1 MKEWKPLLYS
11 ILSLLVVAC
20 ASLGSPDGGE
30 YDEIPPKVISAFPAE
45 RALGVQTRKA
55 RINFDEYIKLQNASE
70 KVIVSPPQIE
80 AANIRAEGKH
90 IKIDLN
96 DTLKP
101 NTTYTIDF
109 GDAIEDNNEGNP
121 MGNYTYTFSTGD
133 EIDTM
138 EVSGTVLNAEDLEPV
153 KGILVGLYPLDS
165 NLTDSILRT
174 TPFSRVSRTNGSG
187 RFTIKGVKQ
196 GKYRAYAL
204 DDKDGNFLFSQKSE
218 KIAFDSI
225 EFETS
230 SKRDVRMDTIWRD
243 TIEYDSIRVVPY
255 THFLPDDLIL
265 LSFLEDG
272 QDQHLLKKERIE
284 PEFFTLYFTAPADTL
299 PIIKGL
305 NFDEKCLLCE
315 ASEKN
320 DTLTYWVTDTT
331 YYKQQDTLSFEI
343 TYLATDTTGVLSPYT
358 ETLELVAKNS
368 WSKKWKEQKQKIDDW
383 NKERE
388 KKIKKSKKPLP
399 PEENPYTKT
408 FLEVSCKPSG
418 GLDPNQN
425 PVFISK
431 EPLAKVDTTKIHF
444 YIKQDTD
451 WIPAPFL
458 FLPSKKDKKVYT
470 LYAEWEPKE
479 KYKFSADSTAFTSIM
494 GNSTKPMRFE
504 YSVKGDEEYGSIFI
518 HIVAADSNIIVQLQ
532 NRSDKPVAT
541 LKADKDGRADF
552 FYMKPGDYYVRCF
565 IDANN
570 NGVWDTGNYDEGRR
584 PEEVFYFP
592 QKLSLKA
599 NWDLEQ
605 DWAIRSIEKSKQ
617 KPQEITK
624 QKADKQKSIKQR
636 NLQRKMDKNKNAN
649 SASKKSN

>member
-1 MKEWKPLLYS
+1 MKKWRPLLFS

-30 YDEIPPKVISAFPAE
+30 YDEIPPKVLSAVPAE
-45 RALGVQTRKA
+45 RSTGISTRKA

-70 KVIVSPPQIE
+70 KVIVSPPQLE
-80 AANIRAEGKH
+80 SPNIRADGKY
-90 IKIDLN
+90 IKIELK

-109 GDAIEDNNEGNP
+109 SDAIEDNNEGNP
-121 MGNYTYTFSTGD
+121 MGNYTYSFSTGD
-133 EIDTM
+133 DIDTM

-153 KGILVGLYPLDS
+153 KGMLVGLYPIDS

-174 TPFSRVSRTNGSG
+174 TPFNRVSRTNGSG

-196 GKYRAYAL
+196 GRYRAFAL
-204 DDKDGNFLFSQKSE
+204 DDKDGNFIFSQKSE
-218 KIAFDSI
+218 KIAFDSV
-225 EFETS
+225 EFVTS
-230 SKRDVRMDTIWRD
+230 CKRDVRMDTIWRD

-272 QDQHLLKKERIE
+272 QDQHLLKKERLE

-305 NFDEKCLLCE
+305 NFDENCLVCE

-331 YYKQQDTLSFEI
+331 YYRQQDTLSFEI
-343 TYLATDTTGVLSPYT
+343 TYLATDTTGILSPYT
-358 ETLELVAKNS
+358 ETLNLVAKNS
-368 WSKKWKEQKQKIDDW
+368 WAKKWKEQKQRIDDW

-388 KKIKKSKKPLP
+388 KKIKKAKKPLP

-408 FLEVSCKPSG
+408 FLDVSCKPTG

-425 PVFISK
+425 PRFIAK
-431 EPLAKVDTTKIHF
+431 EPLAKVDSTKIHF

-470 LYAEWEPKE
+470 LYAEWESKE
-479 KYKFSADSTAFTSIM
+479 KYKFSADSMAFTSIM

-504 YSVKGDEEYGSIFI
+504 FSVREAEEYGSIFI
-518 HIVAADSNIIVQLQ
+518 HVLAPDSNIIVQLLS
-532 NRSDKPVAT
+532 RSDKPVAT
-541 LKADKDGRADF
+541 QKADKDGRADF
-552 FYMKPGDYYVRCF
+552 FYMKPGDYYIRCF

-570 NGVWDTGNYDEGRR
+570 NGIWDTGNYTEGRR

-592 QKLSLKA
+592 QKLALKA

-605 DWAIRSIEKSKQ
+605 EWAIRSIERSKQ

-649 SASKKSN
+649 SASQNRN

>member
-1 MKEWKPLLYS
+1 MKKWRPLLFS

-30 YDEIPPKVISAFPAE
+30 YDEIPPKVLSAVPAE
-45 RALGVQTRKA
+45 RSTGISTRKA

-70 KVIVSPPQIE
+70 KVIVSPPQLE
-80 AANIRAEGKH
+80 SPNIRADGKH
-90 IKIDLN
+90 IKIELK

-109 GDAIEDNNEGNP
+109 SDAIEDNNEGNP
-121 MGNYTYTFSTGD
+121 MGNYTYSFSTGD
-133 EIDTM
+133 DIDTM

-153 KGILVGLYPLDS
+153 KGMLVGLYPIDS

-174 TPFSRVSRTNGSG
+174 TPFNRVSRTNGSG

-196 GKYRAYAL
+196 GRYRAFAL
-204 DDKDGNFLFSQKSE
+204 DDKDGNFIFSQKSE
-218 KIAFDSI
+218 KIAFDSVD
-225 EFETS
+225 FVTS
-230 SKRDVRMDTIWRD
+230 CKRDVRMDTIWRD

-272 QDQHLLKKERIE
+272 QDQHLLKKERLE

-305 NFDEKCLLCE
+305 NFDENCLVCE

-331 YYKQQDTLSFEI
+331 YYRQQDTLSFEI
-343 TYLATDTTGVLSPYT
+343 TYLATDTTGILSPYT
-358 ETLELVAKNS
+358 ETLNLVAKNS
-368 WSKKWKEQKQKIDDW
+368 WAKKWKEQKQRIDDW

-388 KKIKKSKKPLP
+388 KKIKKAKKPLP

-408 FLEVSCKPSG
+408 FLDVSCKPTG

-425 PVFISK
+425 PRFIAK
-431 EPLAKVDTTKIHF
+431 EPLAKVDSTKIHF

-470 LYAEWEPKE
+470 LYAEWESKE
-479 KYKFSADSTAFTSIM
+479 KYKFSADSMAFTSIM

-504 YSVKGDEEYGSIFI
+504 FSVREAEEYGSIFI
-518 HIVAADSNIIVQLQ
+518 HVLAPDSNIIVQLLS
-532 NRSDKPVAT
+532 RSDKPVAT
-541 LKADKDGRADF
+541 QKADKDGRADF
-552 FYMKPGDYYVRCF
+552 FYMKPGDYYIRCF

-570 NGVWDTGNYDEGRR
+570 NGIWDTGNYTEGRR

-592 QKLSLKA
+592 QKLALKA

-605 DWAIRSIEKSKQ
+605 EWAIRSIERSKQ

-649 SASKKSN
+649 SASQNRN

>member
-1 MKEWKPLLYS
+1 MKEWRPLLYS
-11 ILSLLVVAC
+11 LLSLLVVAC
-20 ASLGSPDGGE
+20 ASIASPDGGE
-30 YDEIPPKVISAFPAE
+30 FDEIPPKVLSASPAE
-45 RALGVQTRKA
+45 RATGVQTRKA

-80 AANIRAEGKH
+80 PANIKADGKH
-90 IKIDLN
+90 IKIELY

-109 GDAIEDNNEGNP
+109 SDAIEDNNEGNP
-121 MGNYTYTFSTGD
+121 MGHYTYSFSTGD

-138 EVSGTVLNAEDLEPV
+138 EVSGTVLNAQDLEPV
-153 KGILVGLYPLDS
+153 KGILVGLYPADS

-204 DDKDGNFLFSQKSE
+204 EDKDGNFIFSQKSE
-218 KIAFDSI
+218 RIAFDSLV
-225 EFETS
+225 FETS

-243 TIEYDSIRVVPY
+243 TVEYDSIRVVPY
-255 THFLPDDLIL
+255 THFLPDDIVL

-272 QDQHLLKKERIE
+272 QDQHLLKHERTE
-284 PEFFTLYFTAPADTL
+284 PEFFRLYFTAPADTL
-299 PIIKGL
+299 PVIRGL
-305 NFDEKCLLCE
+305 NFDEKCLVCE

-343 TYLATDTTGVLSPYT
+343 SFLETDTTGVLSPHT
-358 ETLELVAKNS
+358 ETLDLVAKNS
-368 WSKKWKEQKQKIDDW
+368 WSKKWKEQSKKIEEW

-388 KKIKKSKKPLP
+388 KKIRKSKKPLA

-408 FLEVSCKPSG
+408 FLDVTCKPTG
-418 GLDPNQN
+418 GIDPNQN
-425 PVFISK
+425 PRFIAK
-431 EPLAKVDTTKIHF
+431 EPLATVDTAKIHF
-444 YIKQDTD
+444 YIMKDSD

-470 LYAEWEPKE
+470 LYAEWDSKE
-479 KYKFSADSTAFTSIM
+479 KYKFSADSTAFTSVM
-494 GNSTKPMRFE
+494 GNSTKPMKYEFR
-504 YSVKGDEEYGSIFI
+504 VKEDEEFGSIFI
-518 HIVAADSNIIVQLQ
+518 QILAPDSNIIVQLLG
-532 NRSDKPVAT
+532 NSEKIAAT
-541 LKADKDGRADF
+541 QKADKDGRADF
-552 FYMKPGDYYVRCF
+552 FYLKPGDYYVRCF

-570 NGVWDTGNYDEGRR
+570 NGVWDTGNYTEGRR

-605 DWAIRSIEKSKQ
+605 EWAIRSIEKSKQ
-617 KPQEITK
+617 KPAEITK

-636 NLQRKMDKNKNAN
+636 NLQRMLDK
-649 SASKKSN
+649 KKK

>member
-1 MKEWKPLLYS
+1 MKKWRPLLFS

-30 YDEIPPKVISAFPAE
+30 YDEIPPKVLSAVPAE
-45 RALGVQTRKA
+45 RSTGISTRKA

-70 KVIVSPPQIE
+70 KVIVSPPQLE
-80 AANIRAEGKH
+80 SPNIRADGKH
-90 IKIDLN
+90 IKIELK

-109 GDAIEDNNEGNP
+109 SDAIEDNNEGNP
-121 MGNYTYTFSTGD
+121 MGNYTYSFSTGD
-133 EIDTM
+133 DIDTM

-153 KGILVGLYPLDS
+153 KGMLVGLYPIDS

-174 TPFSRVSRTNGSG
+174 TPFNRVSRTNGSG

-196 GKYRAYAL
+196 GRYRAFAL
-204 DDKDGNFLFSQKSE
+204 DDKDGNFIFSQKSE
-218 KIAFDSI
+218 KIAFDSV
-225 EFETS
+225 EFVTS
-230 SKRDVRMDTIWRD
+230 CKRDVRMDTIWRD

-272 QDQHLLKKERIE
+272 QDQHLLKKERLE

-305 NFDEKCLLCE
+305 NFDENCLVCE

-331 YYKQQDTLSFEI
+331 YYRQQDTLSFEI
-343 TYLATDTTGVLSPYT
+343 TFLATDTTGILSPYT
-358 ETLELVAKNS
+358 ETLNLVAKNS
-368 WSKKWKEQKQKIDDW
+368 WAKKWKEQKQRIDDW

-388 KKIKKSKKPLP
+388 KKIKKAKKPLP

-408 FLEVSCKPSG
+408 FLDVSCKPTG

-425 PVFISK
+425 PRFIAK
-431 EPLAKVDTTKIHF
+431 EPLAKVDSTKIHF

-470 LYAEWEPKE
+470 LYAEWESKE
-479 KYKFSADSTAFTSIM
+479 KYKFSADSMAFTSIM

-504 YSVKGDEEYGSIFI
+504 FSVREAEEYGSIFI
-518 HIVAADSNIIVQLQ
+518 HVLAPDSNIIVQLLS
-532 NRSDKPVAT
+532 RSDKPVAT
-541 LKADKDGRADF
+541 QKADKDGRADF
-552 FYMKPGDYYVRCF
+552 FYMKPGDYYIRCF

-570 NGVWDTGNYDEGRR
+570 NGIWDTGNYTEGRR

-592 QKLSLKA
+592 QKLALKA

-605 DWAIRSIEKSKQ
+605 EWAIRSIERSKQ

-649 SASKKSN
+649 SASQNRN